1 MNPDDVNQDDI
12 LNKPVGS
19 VVAVDD
25 GYKIVT
31 GNGTLAT
38 IGTGITSSA
47 ITMPIGNGG
56 IMPGMALA
64 NAWDEDPLDKYAMNR
79 FAVDHKVT
87 AAELLKLQE
96 VAPDYAKEIKEN
108 IAKNLGRDI
117 ATKVSYTKKHDK
129 DTDVHHFIGRVWVF
143 SEEELK
149 GILGIK

>member
-1 MNPDDVNQDDI
+1 MNPDEDEI
-12 LNKPVGS
+12 LNMPMGS
-19 VVAVDD
+19 VVAIDD
-25 GYKIVT
+25 SYKIVT
-31 GNGTLAT
+31 GNGTLST
-38 IGTGITSSA
+38 IGTGLSANA
-47 ITMPIGNGG
+47 ITMPAAISGG
-56 IMPGMALA
+56 TF
-64 NAWDEDPLDKYAMNR
+64 NTWVEDPLEKYAMNR

>member
-1 MNPDDVNQDDI
+1 MNDNDITQELLNSAMSGTLTYPVIDGSSI
-12 LNKPVGS
+12 LNIPTPLTTASIVGS
-19 VVAVDD
+19 H
-25 GYKIVT
+25 G
-31 GNGTLAT
+31 
-38 IGTGITSSA
+38 A
-47 ITMPIGNGG
+47 INNLVPVN
-56 IMPGMALA
+56 
-64 NAWDEDPLDKYAMNR
+64 PLDKYAMNR

-108 IAKNLGRDI
+108 IAKNLAREI

-149 GILGIK
+149 EMLGVK

>member
-1 MNPDDVNQDDI
+1 MNDDDI
-12 LNKPVGS
+12 MNQL
-19 VVAVDD
+19 
-25 GYKIVT
+25 
-31 GNGTLAT
+31 
-38 IGTGITSSA
+38 IGA
-47 ITMPIGNGG
+47 IDPSKLTAINGG
-56 IMPGMALA
+56 TVTWDPNAA
-64 NAWDEDPLDKYAMNR
+64 NVTTAVANGGTFNTWVEDPLDKYAMNR

-87 AAELLKLQE
+87 AQELLKLQE
-96 VAPDYAKEIKEN
+96 VAPDFAKEIKEN

>member
-1 MNPDDVNQDDI
+1 MNDTDI
-12 LNKPVGS
+12 TQELLNS
-19 VVAVDD
+19 AMS
-25 GYKIVT
+25 
-31 GNGTLAT
+31 GTLTYPIIDGSLLTTA
-38 IGTGITSSA
+38 A
-47 ITMPIGNGG
+47 ITGSSMSVNTFAPD
-56 IMPGMALA
+56 A
-64 NAWDEDPLDKYAMNR
+64 LDKYAMNR

-87 AAELLKLQE
+87 AQELLKLQE

-108 IAKNLGRDI
+108 IAKGLAREI

>member
-1 MNPDDVNQDDI
+1 MNDDDI
-12 LNKPVGS
+12 MNQLIGAIDPSKLNG
-19 VVAVDD
+19 
-25 GYKIVT
+25 
-31 GNGTLAT
+31 GTLTWDPNAAT
-38 IGTGITSSA
+38 VTTA
-47 ITMPIGNGG
+47 VANGG
-56 IMPGMALA
+56 ISGGTFKT
-64 NAWDEDPLDKYAMNR
+64 WVEDPLEKYAMNR

-87 AAELLKLQE
+87 AQELLKLQE
-96 VAPDYAKEIKEN
+96 VAPDYAKEIKDN

>member
-1 MNPDDVNQDDI
+1 MNPDDVLDDVYVTPDVKVAT
-12 LNKPVGS
+12 LTSTYDPTSCHAMPTVG
-19 VVAVDD
+19 
-25 GYKIVT
+25 
-31 GNGTLAT
+31 AT
-38 IGTGITSSA
+38 VGGIMSIS
-47 ITMPIGNGG
+47 NGG
-56 IMPGMALA
+56 IMPGGGFA
-64 NAWDEDPLDKYAMNR
+64 NTWIEDPLDKYAMNR

-87 AAELLKLQE
+87 AQELLKLQE
-96 VAPDYAKEIKEN
+96 VAPDYAKEIKDN

>member
-1 MNPDDVNQDDI
+1 MNPDDI
-12 LNKPVGS
+12 LN
-19 VVAVDD
+19 D
-25 GYKIVT
+25 VT
-31 GNGTLAT
+31 VGTLMIDKNYGYSVATPSGLSPLIDGNLLTTTIGASSVTVPAT
-38 IGTGITSSA
+38 IK
-47 ITMPIGNGG
+47 PED
-56 IMPGMALA
+56 AL
-64 NAWDEDPLDKYAMNR
+64 DQYAMNR

-87 AAELLKLQE
+87 AQELLKLQE

-108 IAKNLGRDI
+108 IAKNLARDI

>member
-1 MNPDDVNQDDI
+1 MNPDEDDI
-12 LNKPVGS
+12 LNMPMGS
-19 VVAVDD
+19 VVAVND
-25 GYKIVT
+25 GYKIVS

-56 IMPGMALA
+56 LGVSGGTF
-64 NAWDEDPLDKYAMNR
+64 NTWVEDPLDKYAMNR

-87 AAELLKLQE
+87 AQELLKLQE

-108 IAKNLGRDI
+108 IAKNLGREI

>member
-1 MNPDDVNQDDI
+1 MNPDDLEQSI
-12 LNKPVGS
+12 L
-19 VVAVDD
+19 
-25 GYKIVT
+25 
-31 GNGTLAT
+31 T
-38 IGTGITSSA
+38 IGMSGTGILPNSWTAANITTGASGSSV
-47 ITMPIGNGG
+47 TMNVT
-56 IMPGMALA
+56 
-64 NAWDEDPLDKYAMNR
+64 EDPLDQYAMNR

-87 AAELLKLQE
+87 AQELLKLQE

-108 IAKNLGRDI
+108 IAKNLARDI